1 MKRIA
6 LIDFLRALAL
16 VFMIGF
22 HLCYDLN
29 VVSGKYVEWQ
39 FLPWVKLWQQLNL
52 LCFIFVSGMSFAVRT
67 KGQGEANSEAQLV
80 ANNEVQPAAKAE
92 TKPAASAKAFLH
104 KHKILLQGLW
114 LLLLGQAITWVTEY
128 FMPSEAIHYGVITF
142 FGSAL
147 LFSYLVENKR
157 WQLLRGVGPELGT
170 FLCLGAFLYT
180 YHVQLG
186 YFGLAEW
193 QHKLPGWL
201 YEANYAFWGFPNDDF
216 FSADY
221 VSFIPHIFMYW
232 LGFYAYRLLAARAP
246 QILGWGAFRTFNSL
260 GKHSLVIYFL
270 HQPVLL
276 GVLWLLGLVYGIAY
290 A

>member
-29 VVSGKYVEWQ
+29 VVSGKYIEWQ
-39 FLPWVKLWQQLNL
+39 FLPWVRLWQQLNL
-52 LCFIFVSGMSFAVRT
+52 LCFIFVSGMSFAVRP
-67 KGQGEANSEAQLV
+67 KGQEGAKGEANPVAHGEAEAGARALMR
-80 ANNEVQPAAKAE
+80 
-92 TKPAASAKAFLH
+92 

-128 FMPSEAIHYGVITF
+128 FMPSESIRYGVITF

-147 LFSYLVENKR
+147 LFSYLLENKH
-157 WQLLRGVGPELGT
+157 WQLLGGIRSELGT
-170 FLCLGAFLYT
+170 LLCLGAFLYT
-180 YHVQLG
+180 YHMQLG
-186 YFGLAEW
+186 FCGLAEW
-193 QHKLPGWL
+193 EHKLPHWL
-201 YEANYAFWGFPNDDF
+201 YESNYAFWGFPSDDF

-232 LGFYAYRLLAARAP
+232 LGFYICRILAAKAP
-246 QILGWGAFRTFNSL
+246 HLLQCGDLQYLNRLSR
-260 GKHSLVIYFL
+260 HSLLVYFV
-270 HQPVLL
+270 HQPVILGILWACGLL
-276 GVLWLLGLVYGIAY
+276 
-290 A
+290 